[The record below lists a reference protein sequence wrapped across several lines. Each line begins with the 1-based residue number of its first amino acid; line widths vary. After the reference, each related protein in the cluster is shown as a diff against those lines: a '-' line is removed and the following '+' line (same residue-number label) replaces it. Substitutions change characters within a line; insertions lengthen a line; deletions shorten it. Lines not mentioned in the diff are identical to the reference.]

1 MTISISPKDKDI
13 KSVYFFRFVSA
24 YVFSILIALC
34 LSAAPT
40 LVNAEQTDRDKPI
53 VAESDKLS
61 MDNSKKVSIFEGN
74 VVITQGTMRITAD
87 RVVMTQ
93 DKDGLHHASGT
104 GHPTTFHQKRDGSD
118 EYVDGH
124 SLRFEYDGKIQRI
137 ELFEQ
142 AELLRGR
149 DEVKGAYISYDTVTE
164 FFKVNGN
171 AAREASG
178 AGRVHAVIQPAQNAS
193 STSAPSGKP
202 ASGSDK
208 R

>member
-104 GHPTTFHQKRDGSD
+104 GHPTTFHQKRDG
-118 EYVDGH
+118 
-124 SLRFEYDGKIQRI
+124 KIQRI

-149 DEVKGAYISYDTVTE
+149 DEVKGEYISYDTVTE